1 MSTSL
6 LSNVKHIYNM
16 IRILL
21 IVLLGFITIWVCS
34 FAQLQSFSKEQL
46 PNIELVVTA
55 SASSRSNIR
64 ELVTRHM
71 HNNDHF
77 NRYQELMH
85 RNLNINKSQNDGEQ
99 DTNKFGIDTA
109 PYDLSKLYIYGEEE
123 YCDGNKYN
131 LKYMDITGMYDTG
144 TNTFYQVLT
153 KNCWG
158 RETRPIDY
166 ITAEIPRE
174 ATSDEKELLKEKQKL
189 LYKRT
194 RPKVLANVSTFMNV
208 KWKPLTGKHNVISAE
223 QDFIDPHVN
232 AMIDGI
238 RDRLTLVIIK
248 DPLTWFKSLC
258 KASYEVHLYTRMYR
272 INCPF
277 DLSKYN
283 GKFSANM
290 WHSITFASLMDLWN
304 WWYGTWTDSGE
315 TISVNWTPTFRY
327 WNHTVLNSKK
337 YNGNWRRWMQHE
349 LLNTDKRYVL
359 HDVNKTRFDQ
369 DMYYKAAKNI
379 PHVVIRYEDI
389 LFQPERLIKR
399 LCKCVGGY
407 LREGGPLIQEAA
419 AKGHGEARGRK
430 QALNTYG
437 NPAYRLEGYSKDD
450 IKVMKEALNKTL
462 LRLFSYDL

>member
-64 ELVTRHM
+64 ELVTSHM

-77 NRYQELMH
+77 NRYQELVH

-99 DTNKFGIDTA
+99 GTNKFGIDTA

-123 YCDGNKYN
+123 YCDRNKYK

-158 RETRPIDY
+158 RRTRPIDY
-166 ITAEIPRE
+166 ITAEIPRD
-174 ATSDEKELLKEKQKL
+174 ATSNEKKLLKQKQKS

-194 RPKVLANVSTFMNV
+194 RPKVLANVSTFRNV
-208 KWKPLTGKHNVISAE
+208 KWQPLNGKHNVISAE
-223 QDFIDPHVN
+223 HDFIDPQYSE
-232 AMIDGI
+232 MIAGI
-238 RDRLTLVIIK
+238 RDRLALVIIK
-248 DPLTWFKSLC
+248 DPLTWLKSLC
-258 KASYEVHLYTRMYR
+258 KASYEVRLYTTRYNM
-272 INCPF
+272 NCPF
-277 DLSKYN
+277 DLSKFN
-283 GKFSANM
+283 GKFSANI
-290 WHSITFASLMDLWN
+290 WHSIPFASLMDLWN

-315 TISVNWTPTFRY
+315 TISANWYLAFQY
-327 WNHTVLNSKK
+327 WNQTALRK
-337 YNGNWRRWMQHE
+337 YHGDWTRWMDHE
-349 LLNTDKRYVL
+349 FILTDKRYVL
-359 HDVNKTRFDQ
+359 HDVDKSRFDQ
-369 DMYYKAAKNI
+369 EMYYKAAKNI
-379 PHVVIRYEDI
+379 PHVVIRYEDV

-399 LCKCVGGY
+399 LCRCVGGY
-407 LREGGPLIQEAA
+407 LREGGPVIQEAA
-419 AKGHGEARGRK
+419 AKGHGKTRGR
-430 QALNTYG
+430 QEALKTYG
-437 NPAYRLEGYSKDD
+437 NPNYRFEGYSKDD
-450 IKVMKEALNKTL
+450 VKVMKETLNKTL